1 MCTKHRQFLKFRLN
15 LRCAPPYL
23 ASGIFKTFKN
33 PLSKPRLSRADFQ
46 NLYEGQ
52 RAYES
57 ESVKLKKK
65 KKTGRQVEKQ
75 SSVILPQ
82 RKKVARTRGVWGKCC
97 TFQEGQS
104 SL

>member
-65 KKTGRQVEKQ
+65 KNRQASRETVFCHPPSEKESGQ
-75 SSVILPQ
+75 DQ
-82 RKKVARTRGVWGKCC
+82 GGVG
-97 TFQEGQS
+97 
-104 SL
+104 